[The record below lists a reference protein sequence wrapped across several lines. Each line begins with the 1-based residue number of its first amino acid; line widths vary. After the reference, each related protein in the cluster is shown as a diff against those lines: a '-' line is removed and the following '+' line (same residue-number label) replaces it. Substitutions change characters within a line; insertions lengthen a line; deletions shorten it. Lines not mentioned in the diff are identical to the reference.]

1 MMLARLCQDWEGEE
15 GSHSPQGTIAAAE
28 GDGVKNYY
36 PEPGKHFR
44 PGRKRPEG
52 QQGCSRES
60 SGLSHQDGQREGTGQ
75 DRSQVNTGVVS
86 TTTGVV

>member
-36 PEPGKHFR
+36 PEPG
-44 PGRKRPEG
+44 RKRPEG
-52 QQGCSRES
+52 QHG
-60 SGLSHQDGQREGTGQ
+60 GAHVSHQ
-75 DRSQVNTGVVS
+75 V
-86 TTTGVV
+86 